1 MIFQWDWIQR
11 KIEWIGHVELE
22 KLKVKSSNSIEEGTP
37 FDVYWYSGMSLINS
51 NESKWSMRI
60 QLDWMESHHVSM
72 YSQLILKGNHSIQ
85 LKRELHSILNGM
97 PLLNSNESQWSM
109 IFQWDWMESHY
120 ISNVYPINLCQ
131 LTDTLNWIPKQ
142 PPNKREIHPIQL
154 KRELHSMS
162 IETTVSM
169 YIEWNPTD

>member
-1 MIFQWDWIQR
+1 MIYDI
-11 KIEWIGHVELE
+11 
-22 KLKVKSSNSIEEGTP
+22 
-37 FDVYWYSGMSLINS
+37 
-51 NESKWSMRI
+51 SM
-60 QLDWMESHHVSM
+60 D
-72 YSQLILKGNHSIQ
+72 
-85 LKRELHSILNGM
+85 LNGI
-97 PLLNSNESQWSM
+97 PLCV
-109 IFQWDWMESHY
+109 
-120 ISNVYPINLCQ
+120 NVYPMNLEGNLCQ